1 MREALERLVAGQH
14 LTRAEARKLL
24 AAILAGPEFETERAG
39 HDMSVAAIL
48 TALAAKGE
56 TVDEMAG
63 FAEAMRGAM
72 VDIGLNGQPRH
83 WVDTCGT
90 GGNARKVFNVSTA
103 AALVAAA
110 SGQAIA
116 KHGNRTST
124 SICGSAD
131 ILEALG
137 VRLDFPAE
145 RLGAC
150 LREIGIAFLFA
161 PLLHPAT
168 RQVMPARRALGIQ
181 TIFNALG
188 PLTNPAGAE
197 SQVVGVSSI
206 SLLEKM
212 AEALQLLGTRHSF
225 VVRSRDGIGELS
237 TTDINDVAEIEHGVI
252 RRYTL
257 NARELGLPRADF
269 ATLHCQSK
277 EEAVSVMRRVLAG
290 ESGPLQDIVCLNA
303 AAALVAGGTAS
314 DLRDGLKRARMA
326 LVDGAAQRKL
336 EMLVAYTQH

>member
-1 MREALERLVAGQH
+1 MREVLQRLVAGQH
-14 LTRAEARKLL
+14 LTRTKARELL
-24 AAILAGPEFETERAG
+24 AAILAGPASEAERAG
-39 HDMSVAAIL
+39 HDMSVAAVL

-56 TVDEMAG
+56 TVEEMAG

-72 VDIGLNGQPRH
+72 VDIGLDGQPRR

-110 SGQAIA
+110 AGQGVA

-131 ILEALG
+131 IMEALG

-161 PLLHPAT
+161 PMLHPAT

-197 SQVVGVSSI
+197 AQVVGVSSVA
-206 SLLEKM
+206 LLEKM
-212 AEALQLLGTRHSF
+212 AEALKLLGTRHSF

-237 TTDINDVAEIEHGVI
+237 TTGINDVAEIKNGAI
-252 RRYTL
+252 RRYAL
-257 NARELGLPRADF
+257 DAREIGLPRVPF
-269 ATLHCQSK
+269 ATLQCESK
-277 EEAVSVMRRVLAG
+277 EEAVRAMQRVLAG

-303 AAALVAGGTAS
+303 AAALAAGGTAS
-314 DLRDGLKRARMA
+314 DLRDGLGQARAA
-326 LVDGAAQRKL
+326 LVSGAAQRKL
-336 EMLVAYTQH
+336 EMLVTYTQH